1 MALHLDFETRSTI
14 DLTAVGSYTYAEHDQ
29 TGIWCVGYG
38 FDGESAECLNV
49 AHGDLIYS
57 HAWTRILDHVN
68 DGGLVYAHNV
78 AFEFD
83 LWNITLRRIM
93 SALAPIPL
101 LKPEQMRCTRAMC
114 LAAGIPSKLE
124 NAAIVTGA
132 AEQKDMTGNA
142 LMMRMARPWKAG
154 PGERVQ
160 WMDANPKFRCG
171 GEDYTGETA
180 IARLMEYCKQDVN
193 TERAL
198 LKKVRPLS
206 AAEQEVFA
214 MDLEI
219 NQRGVSVDLDG
230 VKAFL
235 QLIADSSDTYDKKI
249 SDLTD
254 GAVSSVT
261 KVADI
266 KEWCG
271 EQGIPITSIAKD
283 EVIELLK
290 LASLPDAV
298 HKVLVLRQEAGLSS
312 TAKVRRMLDSAAADG
327 RLHGMFQYHGAGATG
342 RFTCYIVQLH
352 NLPRGTPK
360 PHVVDD
366 IISLAH
372 SPEAIDMIYGSPY
385 SVVSKCLRGLLV
397 PKKDKVF
404 VGGDFSSVEGV
415 GTAWHSGEEWKLEAY
430 RKAFAGTGP
439 GLYELAYADMF
450 GMKVEDV
457 LDWMR
462 QIGKVTELAFGFGG
476 GVGAFHSMAKVYG
489 VHVSDDDA
497 DGFKFAWRNS
507 HPMIVQGWK
516 NLEKAAKAAVEHP
529 GVKTYAGALGRQV
542 TFLMKGKHLYC
553 QLPSGRVL
561 TYPLAVLRPGKYGP
575 ELTHFRTLSGDEKR
589 KSKVIEDELNRSFFA
604 RISTWGGTLMENV
617 VQAICRDLLVHV
629 MLQLRAMGIPIV
641 LHVHDEVVAEVDES
655 LANEVKQTM
664 EGLMSTPALPEWAA
678 GFVLNGPCKI
688 FTRYGK

>member
-1 MALHLDFETRSTI
+1 VGLHLDFETRSTI
-14 DLTAVGSYTYAEHDQ
+14 DLTAVGSYTYAEHPD
-29 TGIWCVGYG
+29 TGIWCLGYG
-38 FDGESAECLNV
+38 FNAEPAGCMNV
-49 AHGDLIYS
+49 AHGGLLGESSDE
-57 HAWTRILDHVN
+57 WVRVLDYVQ
-68 DGGLVYAHNV
+68 DGGLVYAHNA

-83 LWNITLRRIM
+83 LWNITLSR
-93 SALAPIPL
+93 LYPNIPL
-101 LKPEQMRCTRAMC
+101 LRPEQMRCTRAMA
-114 LAAGIPSKLE
+114 LASGIPSKLE
-124 NAAIVTGA
+124 HAAAVTGA
-132 AEQKDMTGNA
+132 AEQKDMPGSA
-142 LMMRMARPWKAG
+142 LMMRMFRPWKLE
-154 PGERVQ
+154 PLT
-160 WMDANPKFRCG
+160 WMDENPKFRCG
-171 GEDYTGETA
+171 GEDYTGATA
-180 IARLMEYCKQDVN
+180 LARLMEYCKQDVN

-198 LKKVRPLS
+198 LKKIRPLS
-206 AAEQEVFA
+206 TAEQEVFA

-235 QLIADSSDTYDKKI
+235 NLIADSSDTYDAKV
-249 SDLTD
+249 SSLTD

-271 EQGIPITSIAKD
+271 EQGAPITSIAKD

-312 TAKVRRMLDSAAADG
+312 TAKVQRMLDSAAADG

-360 PHVVDD
+360 PKVVDD

-385 SVVSKCLRGLLV
+385 GVVSKCLRGLLV
-397 PKKDKVF
+397 PAKGKVF

-430 RKAFAGTGP
+430 RKAFNKTGP
-439 GLYELAYADMF
+439 GLYELAYANMF
-450 GMKVEDV
+450 GMSVEDV
-457 LDWMR
+457 TDSQR

-476 GVGAFHSMAKVYG
+476 GVGAFHSMAKNYN

-497 DGFKFAWRNS
+497 DGFKFGWRND
-507 HPMIVQGWK
+507 HPMVKEGWK
-516 NLEKAAKAAVEHP
+516 NLETAAKAAVTHP
-529 GVKTYAGALGRQV
+529 GVKTFAGHVGRQV

-553 QLPSGRVL
+553 QLPSGRIL

-575 ELTHFRTLSGDEKR
+575 ELTHFRTMSGDEKR
-589 KSKVIEDELNRSFFA
+589 KAKVIADDLNRPYFA

-641 LHVHDEVVAEVDES
+641 LHVHDEVVVEVLASEAEWTR
-655 LANEVKQTM
+655 EVMQ
-664 EGLMSTPALPEWAA
+664 ELMSDDNNLPHWAE
-678 GFVLNGPCKI
+678 GFIMNGPCKI
-688 FTRYGK
+688 FMRYGK